1 MSRAADIPRNIALN
15 AKLTKLAYEFRC
27 IFRIETENYYIIIC
41 FLVNLYKGNKK
52 LPWRELLQI

>member
-52 LPWRELLQI
+52 LP